1 MKKGLTIILILVLPA
16 FALAQQFYALSGG
29 TTTIFDYKDSNGE
42 GLQDAVSLRQLHLN
56 FGLRKQLGDGIFHWK
71 AGLANY
77 RYAIASQDSIY
88 QKDYRWELSYIG
100 FELGLDAALW
110 SQKRFH
116 LLLHGNVSPQ
126 LLFQGRQ
133 HVNNRSFDLKGVEQ
147 FDKPFLFLQGGVS
160 FMYCVDDRLAVT
172 GGYTYG
178 RGVGIGQKDDSEEL
192 KIKAHHLSIGL
203 AVSINTCD
211 YCFKKHFKD

>member
-1 MKKGLTIILILVLPA
+1 MKNTLILLLLLLP
-16 FALAQQFYALSGG
+16 FTGIQAQQFYALTGG
-29 TTTIFDYKDSNGE
+29 TNTQFDYQDSDGE

-56 FGLRKQLGDGIFHWK
+56 FGLRKQLGESIFHWK

-88 QKDYRWELSYIG
+88 QKNYRWELSYIG
-100 FELGLDAALW
+100 LEVGMDAELW
-110 SQKRFH
+110 SKKRFH
-116 LLLHGNVSPQ
+116 LLVHANASPQ
-126 LLFQGRQ
+126 FLFQGRQ
-133 HVNNRSFDLKGVEQ
+133 HVNNRSFDLKDAEQ
-147 FDKPFLFLQGGVS
+147 FDRPFLFLQGGLS

-178 RGVGIGQKDDSEEL
+178 RGVGIGQKDDPETL

-203 AVSINTCD
+203 AVSINACD
-211 YCFKKHFKD
+211 YCFKKHFK